1 MVLNWGMGYLASPPT
16 REVVAARPQSALV
29 AAPIAPLPHLA
40 HPNGTSGTNPLLG
53 LEPTA
58 LAQTPCR
65 KVAAI
70 STTEGRGEKM
80 DPCQLYPH
88 KLMASKCTYM
98 VYEEDIFVWWQG
110 QV

>member
-1 MVLNWGMGYLASPPT
+1 MGYLASPPT
-16 REVVAARPQSALV
+16 REVIAARPQSALV

-40 HPNGTSGTNPLLG
+40 HPNGTSGTNPLLD

-70 STTEGRGEKM
+70 STTEGEGGGKRHVSIVSTKTSGKSV
-80 DPCQLYPH
+80 L
-88 KLMASKCTYM
+88 CTYM
-98 VYEEDIFVWWQG
+98 VYEEDFFIWWQG